1 MSKEQKELV
10 NIVRELMRNEVY
22 PTILEKDRAGGDPF
36 DWSYVELLAQ
46 HNLIV
51 PVIPEEYGGRGLDYV
66 SSALIIEEIAAACAG
81 LAACMVGT
89 IHALL
94 PVIIAGSGSQK
105 RNWLPLFTK
114 KKPILASFALTE
126 PKGGSDIEKLE
137 TTAEL
142 KEGFYYINGIKDF
155 VINGAVADYVLAC
168 TCGEEKRRAT
178 YRFFMVPRDQV
189 RISKVI
195 KTMGIK
201 YANTSQILLENA
213 TVSEEHLI
221 GDPRTTYLLLNQIL
235 DLGRPLIGAIQIGI
249 ARAALEMVLR
259 YSQEREQF
267 GRPIISNQGVSFP
280 LARMATNIDAARLM
294 VWKACALIDQEGDY
308 TKASSMARLFTSRV
322 GQAVTAAAIDLM
334 GGQGYTDE
342 NPLNMYFRD
351 AKVCSIVGGTDN
363 VQQMIIASLL

>member
-1 MSKEQKELV
+1 MIGFEMSKEQKELV

-221 GDPRTTYLLLNQIL
+221 GDP
-235 DLGRPLIGAIQIGI
+235 
-249 ARAALEMVLR
+249 
-259 YSQEREQF
+259 
-267 GRPIISNQGVSFP
+267 
-280 LARMATNIDAARLM
+280 
-294 VWKACALIDQEGDY
+294 
-308 TKASSMARLFTSRV
+308 
-322 GQAVTAAAIDLM
+322 
-334 GGQGYTDE
+334 
-342 NPLNMYFRD
+342 
-351 AKVCSIVGGTDN
+351 
-363 VQQMIIASLL
+363 